1 MFLGYTVSSVRFFSS
16 CHKSSTNFLVYL
28 LEKKKTVHKWT
39 FTVQTHIFQG
49 LTIFILE
56 LLSSR
61 PKYSKRGI
69 KMEIAMMKIQFFSV
83 FTKFKLDMMDDH
95 LDFYL

>member
-1 MFLGYTVSSVRFFSS
+1 MFLGYTVSSVSFFPS
-16 CHKSSTNFLVYL
+16 CHTSSTNFLVYL
-28 LEKKKTVHKWT
+28 LEKKIVHKWT

-56 LLSSR
+56 LLSSW
-61 PKYSKRGI
+61 PEYSKRGI

-83 FTKFKLDMMDDH
+83 FTKFKLDMMNDH